1 MNRKIRTVALL
12 LVAVFS
18 LTAVAASSASA
29 ASSLK
34 TPGHTKSKIEG
45 TQSETQKLT
54 LTASG
59 TTVKCTTSSIVG
71 TAETEEIKAL
81 EVTPT
86 YSGCTLGG
94 LTATI
99 ATNSCKYNILS
110 SATALTATAV
120 VTGCSGSGLTIT
132 QGSCVITIGNQ
143 TPGGTIVFA
152 NSSGVTPSDVTAKL
166 GITGVAYSGSSGCPT
181 NVSGSHTDGDLTG
194 SYTVKAFETA
204 SPFSQIALTA
214 S

>member
-1 MNRKIRTVALL
+1 MNRKIRTAALL

-18 LTAVAASSASA
+18 LIAVAASSASA
-29 ASSLK
+29 ATTLK
-34 TPGHTKSKIEG
+34 VGKAPAKIEG

-59 TTVKCTTSSIVG
+59 TTVKCTTSSLTG
-71 TAETEEIKAL
+71 SASATTFSEL
-81 EVTPT
+81 EVAPT

-99 ATNSCKYNILS
+99 AVNSCKYNIIGA
-110 SATALTATAV
+110 ATTNTATAV
-120 VTGCSGSGLTIT
+120 VTGCAGSGLTIT

-143 TPGGTIVFA
+143 TPGGSIVLD
-152 NSSGVTPSDVTAKL
+152 NSTGVTPDDIVATL
-166 GITGVAYSGSSGCPT
+166 GITGVSYSGSSGCPT

-194 SYTVKAFETA
+194 AYTVRAFDA
-204 SPFSQIALTA
+204 SSPFAQVNLTA
-214 S
+214 E